1 MEADGEREAFNAEEQ
16 KDKTRRLEAEAVA
29 FDERMKEEDM
39 IYESTLAEVYNAHR
53 EQVDALNVDLTAND
67 DDLQQGH
74 AAMNQWRTQWEEEL
88 TEKNSIDAELLTLR
102 SEFEKSSATYDREIE
117 GLKELLEKEGALR
130 EEMEGAMKAEES
142 ELEAHQK
149 RLETQKTELTALSEE
164 SASESRNAGDME
176 AELDYA
182 KSAAETDR
190 TRYESAMAKMQ
201 KLDAESE
208 TLRGVIWLVGEA
220 GATLAKL
227 REELETARSEAGKY
241 ADVEAK
247 LEEVA
252 RTKAACIAETEAL
265 KSQTASMA
273 ETSVTEQSSLAE
285 ALTEARSAAAKWEQE
300 FNLQTSAKGTLNE
313 EVNSLKNEAKELTD
327 AHSREVER
335 LNERLSQLE
344 RVHDTLDVTLAE
356 EEAAFEASQKE
367 KKDQLESST
376 GAKEAAIQE
385 LVAQQEDVRAQLAEV
400 RTLLTQ
406 EQRDRQAAEDAMRD
420 VREMAEGKTAD
431 AEERERR
438 LQNALDS
445 LSGARASIEKEA
457 ASEKAKFEEKMQTL
471 GGEQADTNRKQKE
484 AEERAVE
491 FERQWVA
498 ESKLRKD
505 LHNQLEEMVGNLRV
519 YCRVRPASKSE
530 EENPLSVEVK
540 GADRVMVKDHDDDRK
555 DPKRYDFTH
564 VYGPGSTQEEL
575 FKDTNSLMTSVLD
588 GFNVCIFAYGQSG
601 TGKTFTMNGNDE
613 LPGLVP
619 RAMAAIFENVGERE
633 VNYKHDASSR

>member
-1 MEADGEREAFNAEEQ
+1 
-16 KDKTRRLEAEAVA
+16 
-29 FDERMKEEDM
+29 M

-190 TRYESAMAKMQ
+190 TRYESAMAKTQ

-208 TLRGVIWLVGEA
+208 TLRAALSGSSAEA

-376 GAKEAAIQE
+376 GTKEAAIQE

-457 ASEKAKFEEKMQTL
+457 ASEKAKFEEKM
-471 GGEQADTNRKQKE
+471 
-484 AEERAVE
+484 
-491 FERQWVA
+491 
-498 ESKLRKD
+498 
-505 LHNQLEEMVGNLRV
+505 
-519 YCRVRPASKSE
+519 
-530 EENPLSVEVK
+530 
-540 GADRVMVKDHDDDRK
+540 
-555 DPKRYDFTH
+555 
-564 VYGPGSTQEEL
+564 
-575 FKDTNSLMTSVLD
+575 
-588 GFNVCIFAYGQSG
+588 
-601 TGKTFTMNGNDE
+601 
-613 LPGLVP
+613 
-619 RAMAAIFENVGERE
+619 
-633 VNYKHDASSR
+633 